1 MWWWCVC
8 GGGGK
13 KEKKV
18 NRKRV
23 LKQKK
28 YKDGKSKMEKAL
40 FCP

>member
-1 MWWWCVC
+1 MVVCVC

-28 YKDGKSKMEKAL
+28 YKDGKK
-40 FCP
+40 

>member
-1 MWWWCVC
+1 MCGVFVCVC
-8 GGGGK
+8 VVVCVGGGEK

-28 YKDGKSKMEKAL
+28 YKDGKK
-40 FCP
+40 

>member
-1 MWWWCVC
+1 MYVCVWWCVW
-8 GGGGK
+8 GGGK

-28 YKDGKSKMEKAL
+28 YKDGKK
-40 FCP
+40 

>member
-1 MWWWCVC
+1 MCVC
-8 GGGGK
+8 VWGGGEG

-28 YKDGKSKMEKAL
+28 YKDGKK
-40 FCP
+40 

>member
-1 MWWWCVC
+1 MC
-8 GGGGK
+8 GGGGEG

-28 YKDGKSKMEKAL
+28 YKDGKK
-40 FCP
+40 

>member
-1 MWWWCVC
+1 MCVC
-8 GGGGK
+8 VCVVVCVGGGK

-28 YKDGKSKMEKAL
+28 YKDGKK
-40 FCP
+40 